1 MSATT
6 NTTGTAFDFAQVLNQ
21 LLAKYETTSQL
32 KKEYS
37 NLVNLYGKDE
47 AVRLSK
53 AFRAKRAE
61 EVSAVADEA
70 REYLTVSGLMG
81 YAFKELSKGG
91 KVSGAL
97 AKLQSKY
104 GKTERAI
111 NWEDFLAKYY
121 PQTMED
127 GKPAG
132 AVKYTRDGR
141 EVYVVYEPL
150 ALTTKNAVATLERA
164 LNSLEKGAQRVW
176 ASGKPRL
183 AWTTVHSPRVIEAAY
198 EGKVAKEILKDEEGN
213 VLRDKYVIK
222 IGERVELPEGLK
234 ITSEHVTTKEF
245 LATLNADEE

>member
-6 NTTGTAFDFAQVLNQ
+6 NITGTAYDFAQVLSH

-32 KKEYS
+32 KKGYS

-70 REYLTVSGLMG
+70 RENLTVSGLMS
-81 YAFKELSKGG
+81 YALKELSKGG
-91 KVSGAL
+91 KVNGAL
-97 AKLQSKY
+97 AKLQSRY
-104 GKTERAI
+104 GKTEKAI
-111 NWEDFLAKYY
+111 DWESFLAKYY
-121 PQTMED
+121 PQTTSD

-132 AVKYTRDGR
+132 AVNYTRDGR
-141 EVYVVYEPL
+141 EIYVVYEPL
-150 ALTTKNAVATLERA
+150 AITPKSAIAILERA
-164 LNSLEKGAQRVW
+164 LSSLEKGAQRVW

-183 AWTTVHSPRVIEAAY
+183 AWTTTHAPRVVSAAY
-198 EGKVAKEILKDEEGN
+198 EGKVTREILKDEEGN

-222 IGERVELPEGLK
+222 KGERVEFPEGLM
-234 ITSEHVTTKEF
+234 ITDEHVTTKEF
-245 LATLNADEE
+245 LAVLNADEE